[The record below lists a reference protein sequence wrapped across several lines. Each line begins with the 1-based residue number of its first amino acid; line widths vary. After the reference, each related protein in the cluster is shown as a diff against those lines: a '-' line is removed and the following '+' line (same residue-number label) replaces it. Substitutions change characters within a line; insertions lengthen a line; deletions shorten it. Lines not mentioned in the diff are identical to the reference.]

1 MAREKEHFR
10 DVVADIVEVT
20 GKRVL
25 GVYDIK
31 KYLKG
36 GHNTA
41 IGYLDGEKTITV
53 FKLASKLIR
62 RRSKNGKK
70 DFNGCGS

>member
-10 DVVADIVEVT
+10 DVVADIVEAT

-31 KYLKG
+31 AYLHVG
-36 GHNTA
+36 YNTA
-41 IGYLDGEKTITV
+41 ASYLEKGKKTITV
-53 FKLASKLIR
+53 FRLASKLL
-62 RRSKNGKK
+62 
-70 DFNGCGS
+70 

>member
-10 DVVADIVEVT
+10 DVVADIVETT

-31 KYLKG
+31 TYLKV

-41 IGYLDGEKTITV
+41 ASYLEKGQKTITV
-53 FKLASKLIR
+53 FQLASKLLC
-62 RRSKNGKK
+62 SQ
-70 DFNGCGS
+70 